1 MPRRWSGLAWLIA
14 GSLLGLGGLAWWSRP
29 VSSPASN
36 ETPSASQS
44 SAKDAGVTFDTAMQ
58 QMSQYRVDDAERTLR
73 GVLDRYPDSARS
85 REELRWLYFNQ
96 FRQGELDRLLE
107 DGLRV
112 RPRDYALAVALLMSE
127 FRPQNPREVLTSWV
141 TAVQKQ
147 PDQARVQATLGYC
160 YARVGEITSAETAL
174 QTAMDLAPTD
184 PLVRLRVIEFLVDQ
198 GEWETA
204 QELLDAVPPGASTAS
219 AARAES
225 ADSAHPRP
233 ADGGPGSNDRENS
246 FPSDGSAP
254 GTTVAERTTTE
265 EPIVPASSGSGDGFA
280 GKQPVSAAAERYE
293 DQLAWNASLIAEARG
308 DLEQALRQIEV
319 ALGRRPY
326 ELRYVQRHGALLR
339 LLGQTAASARQ
350 LERANQLE
358 ACIGRLTEIVLS
370 GQLDNPSADLC
381 REIAELCTKRGKL
394 LQAEVWRRAAEE
406 LRATV
411 RS

>member
-1 MPRRWSGLAWLIA
+1 MWIV
-14 GSLLGLGGLAWWSRP
+14 GGLFLGTVGLIWWFWP
-29 VSSPASN
+29 DSSPAPT
-36 ETPSASQS
+36 ERWSAPQAFAPHD
-44 SAKDAGVTFDTAMQ
+44 SAVTFDTAMQ

-73 GVLDRYPDSARS
+73 GVLNRYPDSARS

-96 FRQGELDRLLE
+96 FRQGELDQLLE
-107 DGLRV
+107 DGLRM

-147 PDQARVQATLGYC
+147 PDQARVQAALGHC
-160 YARVGEITSAETAL
+160 YARVGEIALAEAAL
-174 QTAMDLAPTD
+174 QTAMDLAPSD

-198 GEWETA
+198 GEWEAA
-204 QELLDAVPPGASTAS
+204 QELLDTALSVPPAATTAAASS
-219 AARAES
+219 AES
-225 ADSAHPRP
+225 ADSASQRP
-233 ADGGPGSNDRENS
+233 AEGRSASNQREHAAPGVPSTPSATSAEQTREQEPSVSASIGPGEGR
-246 FPSDGSAP
+246 
-254 GTTVAERTTTE
+254 
-265 EPIVPASSGSGDGFA
+265 A
-280 GKQPVSAAAERYE
+280 GKQPDLAAEERYE

-308 DLEQALRQIEV
+308 NLEQALQQIEV

-339 LLGQTAASARQ
+339 LLGQAAASARQ

-370 GQLDNPSADLC
+370 GQLENPSADLC

-406 LRATV
+406 LNSTG